1 MGPKVQQKTKEQK
14 LAAALAGAK
23 SKKKKWSKGKMRE
36 KLNSKVLF
44 DEDGWTRLLAE
55 VPKMKLVTPSALC
68 ERLKVNASLA
78 RAACRYLQEVIVS
91 YVLVPE
97 KFICLLG
104 GKDCAG

>member
-1 MGPKVQQKTKEQK
+1 MR
-14 LAAALAGAK
+14 LRH
-23 SKKKKWSKGKMRE
+23 RE

-78 RAACRYLQEVIVS
+78 RAACRYLQEVLISISLLTHIMGVQEGKIVPVEIHNKQWI
-91 YVLVPE
+91 YTRNTV
-97 KFICLLG
+97 
-104 GKDCAG
+104 